1 MRRSTV
7 VATLAA
13 AGLLLAAGGL
23 DMAEAGT
30 LGAQQIRTAAAPPA
44 KAAPVKAA
52 AAPPTRTAA
61 APSAEFTKPQQA
73 GTKAVPLR
81 IGIGAPQYDSPGG
94 TVPTIVTV
102 YEVPKSAK
110 VTITATGTPGSI
122 VTCAGPVWQNPVRH
136 TASRTCYLQLPNKAG
151 SAQVK
156 GSAVVT
162 KGTVVRKAHG
172 VSSRAV
178 VADGVASP
186 TPMTA
191 ADIQRIER
199 CGNTTGNVWLTFDDG
214 GSKAQVTSI
223 LATLKR
229 NNVKAI
235 FLFRGD
241 WARKNPTLFKSLTA
255 AGHVI
260 GNHTDTHPALSRQG
274 KAKLVKQIG
283 RGTAATGTPKLLRP
297 PFGAGAFTTRL
308 QKVARSQ
315 GYELC
320 RWTTDT
326 YDWDGPSAA
335 RMAER
340 IKHGDYRSPPVSA
353 GGVILMHGHAKHTA
367 PGLQKIIDTVRAKK
381 LKLQPLR

>member
-13 AGLLLAAGGL
+13 GCLLLAAGSL
-23 DMAEAGT
+23 EVAEAGT
-30 LGAQQIRTAAAPPA
+30 LGAQQVRVAAAPPA
-44 KAAPVKAA
+44 KAS
-52 AAPPTRTAA
+52 PTKTAA
-61 APSAEFTKPQQA
+61 APSAEFTKPQPA
-73 GTKAVPLR
+73 GSKAVPLR

-136 TASRTCYLQLPNKAG
+136 TASRTCYLQLPDKPG

-320 RWTTDT
+320 R
-326 YDWDGPSAA
+326 
-335 RMAER
+335 
-340 IKHGDYRSPPVSA
+340 
-353 GGVILMHGHAKHTA
+353 
-367 PGLQKIIDTVRAKK
+367 
-381 LKLQPLR
+381 